1 MQVDNWKDK
10 GMPVRFGET
19 STRERGNGDSC
30 EGARTRLKMLSADLP
45 SKSVT
50 PGMRR
55 WAVECIAAV
64 GCFLANISCHA
75 IWEIWNIA
83 STISNRV
90 PFAIYVHA
98 VKAALPL
105 GRLIG
110 IAGMSI
116 FAGLL
121 IGLGIGRVWI
131 HRRRAAAVFVAGAL
145 VSVGGFILLSSLKDL
160 HPTSTTLWAVM
171 LAYSLGMPWILGRFL
186 SGSVRRD
193 GGSGEERGTR
203 VN

>member
-1 MQVDNWKDK
+1 V
-10 GMPVRFGET
+10 
-19 STRERGNGDSC
+19 
-30 EGARTRLKMLSADLP
+30 LSADQA

-55 WAVECIAAV
+55 WAVECIAAA

-75 IWEIWNIA
+75 IWEIWDI
-83 STISNRV
+83 SRTISNKV

-98 VKAALPL
+98 VDAALPL
-105 GRLIG
+105 GQLIG

-116 FAGLL
+116 FVGVL

-145 VSVGGFILLSSLKDL
+145 VSIGGFMLLSSLKDL

-171 LAYSLGMPWILGRFL
+171 LAYSVGMPWILGRLL
-186 SGSVRRD
+186 SGIVRRD
-193 GGSGEERGTR
+193 SGSR
-203 VN
+203 